1 MITCPISKSVSD
13 KLVEKYSF
21 LKSITFECKEKDNKS
36 IYMDPTIE
44 METAPLPDNFFNMK
58 CEAYSLI
65 KEETKKMPHLRN
77 GWKIITNDK

>member
-21 LKSITFECKEKDNKS
+21 LKSITFDCKEKDNQS
-36 IYMDPTIE
+36 IYMDPTIVV
-44 METAPLPDNFFNMK
+44 ETTPLPENFFNMK

>member
-58 CEAYSLI
+58 L
-65 KEETKKMPHLRN
+65 KLKK
-77 GWKIITNDK
+77 GTII

>member
-1 MITCPISKSVSD
+1 MITCPISKEVSD

-21 LKSITFECKEKDNKS
+21 LKSITFDCIEKDNKS

-44 METAPLPDNFFNMK
+44 METTPLPENFFNMK

-77 GWKIITNDK
+77 GWKIITNAK

>member
-77 GWKIITNDK
+77 GWKIIKNAK

>member
-77 GWKIITNDK
+77 GWKIITNAK